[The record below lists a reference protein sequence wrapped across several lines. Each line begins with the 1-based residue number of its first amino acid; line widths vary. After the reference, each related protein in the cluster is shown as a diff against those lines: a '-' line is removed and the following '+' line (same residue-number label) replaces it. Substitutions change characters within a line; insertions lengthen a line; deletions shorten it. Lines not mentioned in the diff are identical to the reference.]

1 MDHASEDHYRELRAG
16 VQTLVL
22 AVGYTGILTL
32 LAADA
37 RARAEAGHA
46 PEAAGDLLH
55 LAEKL
60 DDLARDVDENTIL
73 P

>member
-1 MDHASEDHYRELRAG
+1 MDEDQYTEFRAALARV
-16 VQTLVL
+16 VQT
-22 AVGYTGILTL
+22 VGYTGALTL

-46 PEAAGDLLH
+46 PEATGDLLH
-55 LAEKL
+55 LAGKL
-60 DDLARDVDENTIL
+60 DALAQDVDENSIL